1 MRIGELASR
10 VGLPVATIRYY
21 EQEGLLDKPGR
32 TDSGYRSYGSEVA
45 ERLGFVQRCRA
56 LGIGIAEIRRLLS
69 LAETPS
75 ADCGVVDVLLDEHIK
90 NVQAQRRE
98 LAKLERD
105 LKTLRADCHPSKQVS
120 GCGMLRAQALPLQP
134 PKIRARTPVGAK

>member
-21 EQEGLLDKPGR
+21 EQEGLLDRPGR
-32 TDSGYRSYGSEVA
+32 TDAGYRSYGSGVA

-69 LAETPS
+69 LAQTPS
-75 ADCGVVDVLLDEHIK
+75 ADCGAVDLLLDEHIR

-105 LKTLRADCHPSKQVS
+105 LKALRADCHPSRQVS
-120 GCGMLRAQALPLQP
+120 GCGMLRTQTLPPRLS
-134 PKIRARTPVGAK
+134 KNRTGTPVGAK